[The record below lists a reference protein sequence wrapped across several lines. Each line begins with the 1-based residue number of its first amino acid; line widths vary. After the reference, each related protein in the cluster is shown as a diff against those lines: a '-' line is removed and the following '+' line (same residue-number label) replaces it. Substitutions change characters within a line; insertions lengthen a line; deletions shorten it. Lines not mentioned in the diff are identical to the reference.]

1 MATVSGINM
10 TQNRLAQVPPE
21 QLIATT
27 DGFWQ
32 RFTEQVDESIW
43 SGLARNTADELRHL
57 VAASSFFARVLE
69 RYPQALLQAKSDPLK
84 VDDYESALAGR
95 LADCDNEQQLKR
107 ELRSFRHVH
116 MAALLWREVTG
127 ELSVRSAMAHYTAIA
142 DSAIQQALTWLHES
156 FKPRYGEAFT
166 DTGDKQSLVV
176 LGMGKL
182 GGGELNF
189 SSDIDLIFFYPEQG
203 ETQGGR
209 RTLENNVYFTRLA
222 QALIAALDESTADGQ
237 VFRVDMRL
245 RPFGSSG
252 PMVCSLAALEHY
264 YQEQGRDWERYAMV
278 KARVINKDPAAQS
291 MFYSLIRPFVYRRYI
306 DFSAIEA
313 LRKMKLLITQ
323 ETRRQG
329 VKNNIKLGAGGI
341 REVEFIAQV
350 HQLIRGGQEKTL
362 QTQSLYNAY
371 GQIGLL
377 GLMDDAETE
386 QLIEDYEFLRVLEH
400 RLQQLNDEQTQQ
412 LPDTSEQ
419 QQQLCYLYGATQWQ
433 SLVDQVTEVMARIH
447 AQFRQ
452 VIGSESEQ
460 DEEEHGLQVLWQD
473 MLEDDAAIEILQQ
486 ETEVSAAELWQQV
499 KKFRLETRK
508 RSSGPR
514 GRAALAR
521 LMPQLLR
528 QVLSQQ
534 HPINLLD
541 RVLAVV
547 RAIMSRTAYI
557 ELLAENPGA
566 REQLC
571 KLCAASPWVSEQL
584 SQHPILLD
592 ELIDPQQLYELT
604 ELNQYPSVL
613 RDYLVRI
620 PEQDL
625 ERQMDALRQAKQALQ
640 LKIAAAD
647 ISGALELMK
656 VSDHLSYLAQAV
668 IAEVVA
674 MAWGQLTA
682 KHGKPPGRTTD
693 DTGFAVLGY
702 GKLGGLELGYG
713 SDLDLVFICDAD
725 YSATTDGPKPIDVQQ
740 FYLRLAQR
748 VLHLFTTR
756 TVAGILYDVDLR
768 LRPSGQAGLLVMQA
782 ESFVRYLR
790 EDAWTWEFQA
800 LVRARCVYGHKALCQ
815 QLEDIRQAMLCRQ
828 RDLEELREDVLSM
841 RKKMRAHLSS
851 GQQQRFDVK
860 QDAGGIADIEF
871 ITQYLVLAHS
881 HQHPELCRYSDNIRI
896 LTTAQQ
902 LHLISDVDAQ
912 NLINAYQILRCE
924 SHALALQGEQALV
937 SHDLS
942 AERDAV
948 IDCWQRLF
956 EKTDSRV

>member
-1 MATVSGINM
+1 MGSNWLTQAPDGNLLEVS
-10 TQNRLAQVPPE
+10 E
-21 QLIATT
+21 
-27 DGFWQ
+27 GFWQ
-32 RFTEQVDESIW
+32 RLSEQDGSAVWANVWADVSHDEHH
-43 SGLARNTADELRHL
+43 ELRHL
-57 VAASSFFARVLE
+57 VAASAFFARVLE
-69 RYPQALLQAKSDPLK
+69 RYPDALIAAKRNALAIEDYAGALTALLS
-84 VDDYESALAGR
+84 ECHS
-95 LADCDNEQQLKR
+95 EQQLKR
-107 ELRSFRHVH
+107 QLRCFRHTH
-116 MAALLWREVTG
+116 MAALLWREAAG
-127 ELSVRSAMAHYTAIA
+127 ELSIKAAMRHYSAIA
-142 DSAIQQALTWLHES
+142 DVIIQHALDWLQTS
-156 FKPRYGEAFT
+156 FSERYGEAVT
-166 DTGDKQSLVV
+166 AAGEKQSLIV

-182 GGGELNF
+182 GGRELNF

-209 RTLENNVYFTRLA
+209 RSIENSVYFTRLA
-222 QALIAALDESTADGQ
+222 QALIAALDETTADGQ

-245 RPFGSSG
+245 RPFGNSG

-278 KARVINKDPAAQS
+278 KARVINQDAAAQS
-291 MFYSLIRPFVYRRYI
+291 MFYGLIRPFVYRRYI

-362 QTQSLYNAY
+362 QTQSLYQAY
-371 GQIGLL
+371 QEIASL
-377 GLMDDAETE
+377 GLMEAAETR
-386 QLIEDYEFLRVLEH
+386 QLLADYEFLRELEH

-412 LPDTSEQ
+412 LPELEQ
-419 QQQLCYLYGATQWQ
+419 QQQQVCYLMGINHWHA
-433 SLVDQVTEVMARIH
+433 LENRVNDVMARIH
-447 AQFRQ
+447 TQFRM

-473 MLEDDAAIEILQQ
+473 MLEDDAAIEILEQ
-486 ETEVSAAELWQQV
+486 ETDVSANELWQQI
-499 KKFRLETRK
+499 KRFRLETRK

-534 HPINLLD
+534 HPINLLE
-541 RVLAVV
+541 RVLTVI

-584 SQHPILLD
+584 AQHPILLD

-604 ELNQYPSVL
+604 DLAQYTAVL
-613 RDYLVRI
+613 RDYLIRI

-647 ISGALELMK
+647 ISGALALMK

-682 KHGKPPGRTTD
+682 KHGNPPGRSQD

-725 YSATTDGPKPIDVQQ
+725 YSAMTDGNKPIDVQQ

-828 RDLEELREDVLSM
+828 RDKQALQQDVLSM
-841 RKKMRAHLSS
+841 RQKMREHLSS
-851 GQQQRFDVK
+851 GEQQRFDVK

-871 ITQYLVLAHS
+871 ITQYLVLAYS
-881 HQHPELCRYSDNIRI
+881 HQYPELCRYSDNIRI

-902 LHLISDVDAQ
+902 LHLISEVDAQ

-942 AERDAV
+942 AERNAV
-948 IDCWQRLF
+948 TDCWRRLF
-956 EKTDSRV
+956 EPK